1 MKTRLS
7 GIVWTALLAAFAL
20 SSAGQ
25 AEGLY
30 TLEDL
35 GARSTEPHTQ
45 ALSISSNGNIT
56 GTSTNNSNEIRGF
69 FISGSDPNSIL
80 NPLPSFGGAVT
91 RGLSVNSSGQVAG
104 DSRDQN
110 GVDHAFLSAAD
121 GGSLTDLSSLAPQG
135 SGSSQANGVNDSGMV
150 VGSYVTSGG
159 DTHFFL
165 YNPTGNTFTDPF
177 KNQSG
182 IDYYGI
188 AINNDGQIAGTQ
200 TTGSLSHG
208 FYYDPSTGHFVDL
221 NSLLGPSGNS
231 SATSINGS
239 GQVAGNSDYSGNIV
253 HAFLTRP
260 TEAP

>member
-1 MKTRLS
+1 
-7 GIVWTALLAAFAL
+7 
-20 SSAGQ
+20 
-25 AEGLY
+25 
-30 TLEDL
+30 
-35 GARSTEPHTQ
+35 
-45 ALSISSNGNIT
+45 
-56 GTSTNNSNEIRGF
+56 
-69 FISGSDPNSIL
+69 
-80 NPLPSFGGAVT
+80 
-91 RGLSVNSSGQVAG
+91 
-104 DSRDQN
+104 
-110 GVDHAFLSAAD
+110 
-121 GGSLTDLSSLAPQG
+121 
-135 SGSSQANGVNDSGMV
+135 MV

-253 HAFLTRP
+253 HAFLSAAHGGALTDLGTIGSGSSYAEGVNDNGYVVGYYDTSEGTRAFLWNG
-260 TEAP
+260 TETVDLNSLIPSGSGLTLIQANSINNLGQIVGNALDSDGNIHAFLLNPVTVPEPSTLTLGLMGGAMGLLGWLRCRRRRNG